1 MGDLI
6 QPPKKKAR
14 RGSVKK
20 VRTKSTEQPPTS
32 TQKKSSGR
40 GRGRPRK
47 ASQAE
52 QLDPIL
58 SEIPTTEFIEV
69 TAAEDNIDPE
79 VAFSAIQPPT
89 VVENKPRKIS
99 KTKKSVKRQNTN
111 EVEHP
116 DQALSVDSHD
126 NVDAVS
132 RVQATAVETKPQ
144 KIKRAK
150 KSTKIQHVP
159 ENLVP
164 ENDSLLVNSQE
175 SEASTVDSTTKT
187 VKKAKKVAKFEQ
199 NPKTTKPR
207 KYNKTK
213 KSAKSQETLDEVVS
227 EDSEVSFDL
236 PENNILQ
243 EALTSKLHKTSSVDI
258 TPKTIKRANK
268 AAKLQQNQ
276 NTSQSKKRVK
286 KAAKPQHDMA
296 SENDEFVS
304 NELQPQ
310 QELLGPKLQESYVE
324 MKPMIIK
331 REGPSLEM
339 SETEVNVGIDDST
352 SDDFETLATTSTS
365 KPKAMQNLVK
375 RQRKMPTTLKIND
388 PSKTKN
394 KGKSKKGTKSPRKST
409 RASDDNMRTTRAKE
423 NTQKWENLL
432 NNEEILKRK

>member
-32 TQKKSSGR
+32 SQKKSSGR

-89 VVENKPRKIS
+89 VVETKPR
-99 KTKKSVKRQNTN
+99 
-111 EVEHP
+111 
-116 DQALSVDSHD
+116 
-126 NVDAVS
+126 
-132 RVQATAVETKPQ
+132 

-150 KSTKIQHVP
+150 KSAKIQHVP

-164 ENDSLLVNSQE
+164 ENESLLVNSQE

-187 VKKAKKVAKFEQ
+187 VKKAKKVAKLEQ

-213 KSAKSQETLDEVVS
+213 KSAKSQETLEEVLS

-243 EALTSKLHKTSSVDI
+243 EVLTSKLHKTSSVDI

-268 AAKLQQNQ
+268 AAKLQLNQ

-296 SENDEFVS
+296 TETNKIVS
-304 NELQPQ
+304 NELQPR
-310 QELLGPKLQESYVE
+310 QELLGPKLQE
-324 MKPMIIK
+324 
-331 REGPSLEM
+331 
-339 SETEVNVGIDDST
+339 
-352 SDDFETLATTSTS
+352 
-365 KPKAMQNLVK
+365 
-375 RQRKMPTTLKIND
+375 
-388 PSKTKN
+388 
-394 KGKSKKGTKSPRKST
+394 
-409 RASDDNMRTTRAKE
+409 
-423 NTQKWENLL
+423 
-432 NNEEILKRK
+432 